1 MSVHFFTLFYPNL
14 LICCIFEM
22 YRKTRVFSEMLVSGI
37 RGNLLVFGFLNTILE
52 LVFASY
58 EDNNEDHKKTT
69 MKIPN
74 FFLIQL

>member
-22 YRKTRVFSEMLVSGI
+22 YRKTRVTSEMLVSGI
-37 RGNLLVFGFLNTILE
+37 RGNLLGFGFLNAILE

-58 EDNNEDHKKTT
+58 GWNFDKKKTV
-69 MKIPN
+69 KRPN